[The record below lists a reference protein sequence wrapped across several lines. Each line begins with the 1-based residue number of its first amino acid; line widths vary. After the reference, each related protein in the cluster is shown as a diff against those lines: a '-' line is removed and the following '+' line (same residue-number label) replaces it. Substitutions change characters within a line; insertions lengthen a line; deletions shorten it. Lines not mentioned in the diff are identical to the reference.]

1 VLFSFVGAVIMHR
14 ALVITSAC
22 LSTVSSKDL
31 PFSQDTALKYAQL
44 SVAAYCGYPQSPTE
58 LVESW
63 QCGPACDAVPG
74 MKSVRVVQTP
84 ENDDAFA
91 FVGKLEDQ
99 CVLSFRGTT
108 NFAGWVLDIESG
120 DDANLNDF
128 GIDCSFDGKPCR
140 AGRGWVKNYQN
151 IAGHILGNLSDIG
164 CKPGSSITITGHS
177 LGAAQAGVAMIDLNN
192 KGYTIDQSY
201 TFGQPRIGNKA
212 FVSAFE
218 AAFGT
223 QRVMRV
229 THYYDP
235 VPHLPPS
242 ALGFSHVPQEVYY
255 ERQTSDGYHVC
266 DASGEDKSCADQWY
280 DVPLMIAD
288 CLSKGDKCDHLT
300 YLQGILPY
308 KLDGVSC
315 AQSSTATVSV

>member
-1 VLFSFVGAVIMHR
+1 MLRMLR
-14 ALVITSAC
+14 TLVITGAC
-22 LSTVSSKDL
+22 AWAASSDDL

-44 SVAAYCGYPQSPTE
+44 SVVAYCGYPQSPNE

-74 MKSVRVVQTP
+74 MKSVRVVRTP
-84 ENDDAFA
+84 NDDDAFA
-91 FVGKLEDQ
+91 FVGKLDDQ

-120 DDANLNDF
+120 DSVDLNKF
-128 GIDCSFDGKPCR
+128 GVDCSFDGKPCKV
-140 AGRGWVKNYQN
+140 GRGWVKNYHN
-151 IAGHILGNLSDIG
+151 IADHILGNLSDIG
-164 CKPGSSITITGHS
+164 CNPGSSIAITGHS
-177 LGAAQAGVAMIDLNN
+177 LGAAQAGIAMIDLNN

-201 TFGQPRIGNKA
+201 TFGQPRIGDKT

-235 VPHLPPS
+235 VPHLPPHD
-242 ALGFSHVPQEVYY
+242 LGFSHVPQEVYY
-255 ERQTSDGYHVC
+255 ERDSSDGYHVC
-266 DASGEDKSCADQWY
+266 DGSGEDNAGADQWY
-280 DVPLMIAD
+280 DVPLMITD
-288 CLSKGDKCDHLT
+288 CLTKQVVSGSCDHLT
-300 YLQGILPY
+300 YFKGILPY
-308 KLDGVSC
+308 RLDGESC
-315 AQSSTATVSV
+315 AQSSTDTVSV